1 MRQRLKEDI
10 ELIATECPYLKT
22 IHISLFGEKTY
33 LYLNDD
39 DIWQPFADYLTHL
52 RDLTLIGHKWTESEA
67 LVRAVGPRL
76 TRIYLALRSLQ
87 SWDNTDPWSSSVP
100 KIDHLLDLCPN
111 LIFLTASFG
120 PLTVNVSNNVNFLH
134 LKPQEPGYAK
144 PKMKEITVH
153 TYMTKKAFM
162 YLWSCSPNLEKFK
175 VVNELVIGEDLPH
188 GNDQADFDE
197 DDVSKMFRWNR
208 MAHLSH
214 FEVSIRFKNIVAAK
228 MFIEKLPEKVTKIR
242 TLIIRVALS
251 QDNYPN
257 QEQMLVDIA
266 YVMNRMKQFKEYCS
280 QLKQKSQREVTW
292 AWYRVGVLS
301 EIGNLGFNNFDPDE
315 E

>member
-1 MRQRLKEDI
+1 
-10 ELIATECPYLKT
+10 
-22 IHISLFGEKTY
+22 
-33 LYLNDD
+33 
-39 DIWQPFADYLTHL
+39 
-52 RDLTLIGHKWTESEA
+52 
-67 LVRAVGPRL
+67 
-76 TRIYLALRSLQ
+76 
-87 SWDNTDPWSSSVP
+87 
-100 KIDHLLDLCPN
+100 
-111 LIFLTASFG
+111 
-120 PLTVNVSNNVNFLH
+120 
-134 LKPQEPGYAK
+134 
-144 PKMKEITVH
+144 
-153 TYMTKKAFM
+153 M

-208 MAHLSH
+208 MTNLSH